1 MAGPLHQRGRSSD
14 AYRPIAE
21 INVTPMVDVMLVLL
35 IIFMV
40 TMPLMV
46 TGMKV
51 NLPDSTSAKPLDQK
65 EPITITVSKEGRL
78 HIGQDEV
85 TRFDLIPTLKTLL
98 GPDPDRVIRLRGDK
112 ETSFGAIVQVL
123 DELALNG
130 LTRVAIVTDKRE
142 LPSSKSAGPA
152 DNGQEAIKSKP

>member
-1 MAGPLHQRGRSSD
+1 
-14 AYRPIAE
+14 
-21 INVTPMVDVMLVLL
+21 MVDVMLVLL

-65 EPITITVSKEGRL
+65 EPITITVSKEGQL
-78 HIGQDEV
+78 LIGQDEV

-123 DELALNG
+123 DELSLNG
-130 LTRVAIVTDKRE
+130 LTRVAIVTDKRD
-142 LPSSKSAGPA
+142 LSAPKTIGPA
-152 DNGQEAIKSKP
+152 PNSQETMKPKP

>member
-1 MAGPLHQRGRSSD
+1 MAGPLQQRGRPSD
-14 AYRPIAE
+14 TYRPIAE

-46 TGMKV
+46 TGMKI
-51 NLPDSTSAKPLDQK
+51 NLPDSTSANPLDQK
-65 EPITITVSKEGRL
+65 EPITITVNKEGQL

-123 DELALNG
+123 DELSLNG
-130 LTRVAIVTDKRE
+130 LTRVAIVTDKRD
-142 LPSSKSAGPA
+142 LASPKTIGPA
-152 DNGQEAIKSKP
+152 PNSQETMKPKP

>member
-14 AYRPIAE
+14 AYRPIAD

-35 IIFMV
+35 VIFMV
-40 TMPLMV
+40 SMPLMV

-65 EPITITVSKEGRL
+65 EPITITVSKEGQL

-85 TRFDLIPTLKTLL
+85 TRFDLIPTVKTLL

-123 DELALNG
+123 DDLSLNG
-130 LTRVAIVTDKRE
+130 LTRVAIVTDRRD
-142 LPSSKSAGPA
+142 LSSPKNIEPVHNS
-152 DNGQEAIKSKP
+152 QEAIKSKP

>member
-1 MAGPLHQRGRSSD
+1 MAGPLQQRGRPSD
-14 AYRPIAE
+14 TYRPIAE

-65 EPITITVSKEGRL
+65 EPITITVSKEGQL

-112 ETSFGAIVQVL
+112 ETSFGVIVQVL
-123 DELALNG
+123 DELSLNG
-130 LTRVAIVTDKRE
+130 LTRVAIVTDKRD
-142 LPSSKSAGPA
+142 LSAPKTIGPA
-152 DNGQEAIKSKP
+152 PNSQETMKPKP

>member
-1 MAGPLHQRGRSSD
+1 
-14 AYRPIAE
+14 
-21 INVTPMVDVMLVLL
+21 MLVLL

-65 EPITITVSKEGRL
+65 EPITITVSKEGQL
-78 HIGQDEV
+78 LIGQDEV

-123 DELALNG
+123 DELSLNG
-130 LTRVAIVTDKRE
+130 LTRVAIVTDKRD
-142 LPSSKSAGPA
+142 LSAPKTIGPA
-152 DNGQEAIKSKP
+152 PNSQETMKPKP

>member
-1 MAGPLHQRGRSSD
+1 MAGPLHQRGRSSET
-14 AYRPIAE
+14 YRPIAE

-65 EPITITVSKEGRL
+65 EPITITVSKEGQLR
-78 HIGQDEV
+78 IGQDEV

-98 GPDPDRVIRLRGDK
+98 GPDPDRIIRLRGDK
-112 ETSFGAIVQVL
+112 ETSFGVIVQVL
-123 DELALNG
+123 DDLSLNG
-130 LTRVAIVTDKRE
+130 LTRVAIVTDKRD
-142 LPSSKSAGPA
+142 LPSSKSVGSA
-152 DNGQEAIKSKP
+152 DSSQEAIQSKP

>member
-1 MAGPLHQRGRSSD
+1 MAGPLHQRGRSSNT
-14 AYRPIAE
+14 YRPITE

-65 EPITITVSKEGRL
+65 EPITITVSKEGQL
-78 HIGQDEV
+78 LIGQDEV

-123 DELALNG
+123 DELSLNG
-130 LTRVAIVTDKRE
+130 LTRVAIVTDKRD
-142 LPSSKSAGPA
+142 LSAPKTIGPA
-152 DNGQEAIKSKP
+152 PNSQETMKPKP

>member
-65 EPITITVSKEGRL
+65 EPITITVSKEGQL

-123 DELALNG
+123 DELSLNG
-130 LTRVAIVTDKRE
+130 LTRVAIVTDKRD
-142 LPSSKSAGPA
+142 LSVPKTIGPA
-152 DNGQEAIKSKP
+152 SNSQETMKPKP

>member
-1 MAGPLHQRGRSSD
+1 MAGPLHQKGRSSD

-65 EPITITVSKEGRL
+65 EPITITVSKEGQL

-85 TRFDLIPTLKTLL
+85 TRFDLIPTMKTLL
-98 GPDPDRVIRLRGDK
+98 GSDSDRVIRLRGDK

-123 DELALNG
+123 DELSLNG
-130 LTRVAIVTDKRE
+130 LTRVAIVTDNRDLSTPKNIE
-142 LPSSKSAGPA
+142 PEK
-152 DNGQEAIKSKP
+152 NTQETIKSKP

>member
-1 MAGPLHQRGRSSD
+1 MAGPLHQKGHSSD

-65 EPITITVSKEGRL
+65 EPITITVSKEGQL

-85 TRFDLIPTLKTLL
+85 TRFDLIPALKTLL

-123 DELALNG
+123 DELSLNG
-130 LTRVAIVTDKRE
+130 LTRVAIVTDKRDLASPKTIE
-142 LPSSKSAGPA
+142 PAPSS
-152 DNGQEAIKSKP
+152 QETMKPQP

>member
-14 AYRPIAE
+14 PYRPIAE

-65 EPITITVSKEGRL
+65 EPITITVSKEGQLR
-78 HIGQDEV
+78 IGQDEV

-98 GPDPDRVIRLRGDK
+98 EPDPDRVIRLRGDK
-112 ETSFGAIVQVL
+112 EASFGAIVQVL
-123 DELALNG
+123 DDLSLNG
-130 LTRVAIVTDKRE
+130 LTRVAIVTDKRD
-142 LPSSKSAGPA
+142 LPSSRSGGPP
-152 DNGQEAIKSKP
+152 DNGQEAIQSKP

>member
-1 MAGPLHQRGRSSD
+1 MAGPLHQRGRSSET
-14 AYRPIAE
+14 YRPIAE

-51 NLPDSTSAKPLDQK
+51 NLPDSTSAKPLDHK
-65 EPITITVSKEGRL
+65 EPITITVSKDGHL
-78 HIGQDEV
+78 QIGQEEV
-85 TRFDLIPTLKTLL
+85 TRFDLIATLKNLL

-112 ETSFGAIVQVL
+112 ETSFGTIVQVL
-123 DELALNG
+123 DELSLNG
-130 LTRVAIVTDKRE
+130 LTRVAIVTDTRA
-142 LPSSKSAGPA
+142 LPSAKHQPSAENA
-152 DNGQEAIKSKP
+152 QEAFKSKP

>member
-14 AYRPIAE
+14 TYRPIAE

-65 EPITITVSKEGRL
+65 EPITITVSKEGQLR
-78 HIGQDEV
+78 IGQDEV

-98 GPDPDRVIRLRGDK
+98 GPDPDRIIRLRGDK
-112 ETSFGAIVQVL
+112 ETSFGVIVQVL
-123 DELALNG
+123 DDLSLNG
-130 LTRVAIVTDKRE
+130 LTRVAIVTDKRD
-142 LPSSKSAGPA
+142 LPFSKSVGSA
-152 DNGQEAIKSKP
+152 DSSQEAIQSKP

>member
-1 MAGPLHQRGRSSD
+1 MAGPLHQRGRSSNT
-14 AYRPIAE
+14 YRPITE

-65 EPITITVSKEGRL
+65 EPITITVSKEGQL
-78 HIGQDEV
+78 LIGQDEV

-123 DELALNG
+123 DELSLNG
-130 LTRVAIVTDKRE
+130 LTRVAIVTDKRD
-142 LPSSKSAGPA
+142 LASPKTIGPA
-152 DNGQEAIKSKP
+152 PNSQETMKPKP

>member
-1 MAGPLHQRGRSSD
+1 MAGPLYQRGRSAD
-14 AYRPIAE
+14 PYRPLSD

-35 IIFMV
+35 VIFMI

-65 EPITITVSKEGRL
+65 EPITITVSKDGQL
-78 HIGQDEV
+78 QIGQDEV
-85 TRFDLIPTLKTLL
+85 TRFDLIATLKTLI

-112 ETSFGAIVQVL
+112 ETSFGTIVQVL
-123 DELALNG
+123 DELSRNG
-130 LTRVAIVTDKRE
+130 LIRVAIVTDSRSLASTKAMP
-142 LPSSKSAGPA
+142 LPDS
-152 DNGQEAIKSKP
+152 NQEAIKSK

>member
-1 MAGPLHQRGRSSD
+1 MAGPLHPRGRSSEL
-14 AYRPIAE
+14 YRPLAD

-65 EPITITVSKEGRL
+65 EPITITVSKDGQL
-78 HIGQDEV
+78 QIGQDEV
-85 TRFDLIPTLKTLL
+85 TRFELIATLKTLL
-98 GPDPDRVIRLRGDK
+98 GTDPDRVIRLRGDK

-123 DELALNG
+123 DELSLNG
-130 LTRVAIVTDKRE
+130 LTRVAIVTDRRDLAPAKNT
-142 LPSSKSAGPA
+142 SAA
-152 DNGQEAIKSKP
+152 THAQETNTLKP

>member
-1 MAGPLHQRGRSSD
+1 MAGPLQQRGRPSD
-14 AYRPIAE
+14 TYRPIAE

-65 EPITITVSKEGRL
+65 EPITITVNKEGQL

-123 DELALNG
+123 DELSLNG
-130 LTRVAIVTDKRE
+130 LTRVAIVTDKRD
-142 LPSSKSAGPA
+142 LSAPKTIGPA
-152 DNGQEAIKSKP
+152 PNSQETMKPKP

>member
-1 MAGPLHQRGRSSD
+1 MAGPLHQRGRSSET
-14 AYRPIAE
+14 YRPIAE

-65 EPITITVSKEGRL
+65 EPITITVSKEGQLR
-78 HIGQDEV
+78 IGQDEV

-98 GPDPDRVIRLRGDK
+98 GPDPDRIIRLRGDK
-112 ETSFGAIVQVL
+112 ETSFGVIVQVL
-123 DELALNG
+123 DDLSLNG
-130 LTRVAIVTDKRE
+130 LTRVAIVTDKRD
-142 LPSSKSAGPA
+142 LPFSKSVGSA
-152 DNGQEAIKSKP
+152 DSSQEAIQSKP

>member
-1 MAGPLHQRGRSSD
+1 
-14 AYRPIAE
+14 
-21 INVTPMVDVMLVLL
+21 MVDVMLVLL
-35 IIFMV
+35 VIFMV
-40 TMPLMV
+40 SMPLMV

-65 EPITITVSKEGRL
+65 EPITITVSKEGQL

-85 TRFDLIPTLKTLL
+85 TRFDLIPTVKTLL

-123 DELALNG
+123 DDLSLNG
-130 LTRVAIVTDKRE
+130 LTRVAIVTDRRD
-142 LPSSKSAGPA
+142 LSSPKNIEPVHNS
-152 DNGQEAIKSKP
+152 QEAIKSKP

>member
-14 AYRPIAE
+14 AYSPIAE

-65 EPITITVSKEGRL
+65 EPITITVSKEGQLR
-78 HIGQDEV
+78 IGQDEV

-98 GPDPDRVIRLRGDK
+98 GPDPDRIIRLRGDK
-112 ETSFGAIVQVL
+112 ETSFGVIVQVL
-123 DELALNG
+123 DDLSLNG
-130 LTRVAIVTDKRE
+130 LTRVAIVTDKRD
-142 LPSSKSAGPA
+142 LPSSKSVGSA
-152 DNGQEAIKSKP
+152 DSSQEAIQSKP